1 MPRAWEISAWE
12 EVKATIKGEKAE
24 IDAAGMEIKGL
35 KSCTPEER
43 KNNKNEGK
51 DDYMILKGDQLSYDK
66 D

>member
-1 MPRAWEISAWE
+1 M
-12 EVKATIKGEKAE
+12 KATILGEKAE
-24 IDAAGMEIKGL
+24 IDAAGIEIKGL